1 VRRSSAERLAGAN
14 ALQVNQWPKSALQR
28 PRAAQRQLAGSNRA
42 AQLGPSQVDAVERGS
57 VDDDLEVD
65 VETGMLEAD

>member
-1 VRRSSAERLAGAN
+1 VAE
-14 ALQVNQWPKSALQR
+14 SALQR

-42 AQLGPSQVDAVERGS
+42 AQLGPPQVDAVERGR

-65 VETGMLEAD
+65 LEAGMLEAD

>member
-1 VRRSSAERLAGAN
+1 MTES
-14 ALQVNQWPKSALQR
+14 PLQR
-28 PRAAQRQLAGSNRA
+28 PRAVHRQLAGSDRA
-42 AQLGPSQVDAVERGS
+42 AQLGPSQVDAVQRGG